1 MKFILEDYINK
12 SASLAAT
19 LTKMIYTADS
29 SKISISK
36 EAREFAEDYLEMY
49 NQFRAKLVID
59 ERASIYNGDINY
71 DWLAGPHGNRVQGLL
86 ALDNFGRMA
95 QKTLSASI
103 IKK

>member
-49 NQFRAKLVID
+49 N
-59 ERASIYNGDINY
+59 
-71 DWLAGPHGNRVQGLL
+71 
-86 ALDNFGRMA
+86 
-95 QKTLSASI
+95 
-103 IKK
+103 